1 MQAGLTAVR
10 GSTEGGG
17 SCLEG
22 AELFNIWSLQEYINK
37 SISSM
42 PTLYADMV
50 SQPCRAIAVFCQLA
64 GIEFELKEISL
75 AKQEHK
81 TEDYT
86 TNVHKFG

>member
-1 MQAGLTAVR
+1 
-10 GSTEGGG
+10 
-17 SCLEG
+17 
-22 AELFNIWSLQEYINK
+22 
-37 SISSM
+37 M